1 MTTCRKPYLPTDSPR
16 IEYKA
21 LGDHLSTLP
30 LRATC
35 ADLADHL
42 RSFGGV
48 DWLVMVV
55 DAMDPTVEWLKGLK
69 IISWLLHDENPR
81 FDRGVFEDWATDAY

>member
-1 MTTCRKPYLPTDSPR
+1 
-16 IEYKA
+16 
-21 LGDHLSTLP
+21 
-30 LRATC
+30 
-35 ADLADHL
+35 
-42 RSFGGV
+42 
-48 DWLVMVV
+48 MVV